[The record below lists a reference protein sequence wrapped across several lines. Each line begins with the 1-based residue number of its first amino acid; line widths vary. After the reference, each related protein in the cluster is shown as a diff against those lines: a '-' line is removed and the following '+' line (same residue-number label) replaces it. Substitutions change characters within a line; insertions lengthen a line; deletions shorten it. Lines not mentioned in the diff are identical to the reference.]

1 MADECERLPEIQR
14 LYSSFRPIVI
24 ESNRRSW
31 RFRTS
36 ILNLGSGDSEAH
48 PLDQKPCPREDI
60 FLDEGELFSQLCT
73 VTNVVKEGPRHGLF
87 VSHVNVSDGVI
98 RVWREWLAQRVTKS
112 TEAQETDTEEADRVL
127 WADRDRHVGLRFGV
141 TLGPSERMPLLSS
154 LGDDEPISYTLEYK
168 GET

>member
-1 MADECERLPEIQR
+1 
-14 LYSSFRPIVI
+14 
-24 ESNRRSW
+24 
-31 RFRTS
+31 
-36 ILNLGSGDSEAH
+36 
-48 PLDQKPCPREDI
+48 
-60 FLDEGELFSQLCT
+60 
-73 VTNVVKEGPRHGLF
+73 
-87 VSHVNVSDGVI
+87 
-98 RVWREWLAQRVTKS
+98 VTKS